1 MKLKEWK
8 KYHFSLLGNEVT
20 RSIYIEKSVV
30 QLYYQLPPVE
40 VQLYYQL
47 PPVDHYLPPVD
58 PSILLLLFLFSS
70 SFSNT
75 SNVSLNTQQLEN

>member
-30 QLYYQLPPVE
+30 QLYYQLPPV
-40 VQLYYQL
+40 
-47 PPVDHYLPPVD
+47 DHPLPPVD
-58 PSILLLLFLFSS
+58 PSNLLLLFLFSS
-70 SFSNT
+70 SFSN
-75 SNVSLNTQQLEN
+75 SPPQAGEW